1 MRLVDDPSLP
11 IVSKLAR
18 CVTWLRY
25 RFERSLLHPTHTLS
39 TSPFVRKPTRTACEN
54 PHTISRTLP
63 WISFSYGFEWCK
75 RFTDEERNS
84 IVCS

>member
-18 CVTWLRY
+18 CVMWLRY

-39 TSPFVRKPTRTACEN
+39 TSPFAQTNPDGVRKSTQSQE
-54 PHTISRTLP
+54 TIP
-63 WISFSYGFEWCK
+63 
-75 RFTDEERNS
+75 
-84 IVCS
+84 